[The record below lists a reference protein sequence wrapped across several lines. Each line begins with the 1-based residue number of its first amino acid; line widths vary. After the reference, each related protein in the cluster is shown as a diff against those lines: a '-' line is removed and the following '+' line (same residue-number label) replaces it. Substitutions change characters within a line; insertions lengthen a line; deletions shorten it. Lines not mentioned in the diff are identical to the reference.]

1 MKYSDIFLRLTYET
15 ASLVFIKKDGT
26 IRTMLASRN
35 INTARLNG
43 DELTVQLAG
52 HDNRCNINNGNIAVV
67 DLAIGDVRSFNIDR
81 LASINWL
88 GEVKTN
94 EDLESIHTEFLDFE
108 KEYNKR
114 KPKFITMDML
124 TEFGY

>member
-1 MKYSDIFLRLTYET
+1 MNYSDVFLRLTYET

-26 IRTMLASRN
+26 IRTMLATRN

-43 DELTVQLAG
+43 DELTAQLAG

-67 DLAIGDVRSFNIDR
+67 DLSIGDVRSFNIDR
-81 LASINWL
+81 LASIDWL
-88 GEVKTN
+88 GEVKTSD
-94 EDLESIHTEFLDFE
+94 ELDRVHAEFSEFES
-108 KEYNKR
+108 EYNSR

-124 TEFGY
+124 TDLGY